1 MTKLNFTVQGWVH
14 SVYIISTLYNI
25 WACPNITRSER
36 GKEEH
41 QDGVYRENRD
51 WLECWAS
58 TYCSLTTETCRT
70 LQQSFLPFFFFF
82 FFFLSSPNAYAK
94 PRRHTARLF
103 QSVVKFV
110 VSNLMFH
117 AQSTNTVTSGRI
129 QFVIIT
135 KLLSGRVKFVVTT
148 KLISGRIKFVVITK
162 LLSGRINFVVPTKLF
177 VNATEHKNWVNP
189 WIQQLA
195 GETKKKQ
202 ETVNERVVCSITRSV
217 PLHSH
222 GFDLANIFLNG
233 LPRNQQQKAVEICQ
247 QRYQGIWYYLNL
259 YHSVSVITPQ
269 TNFVCSVEKGDSVSG
284 RHLEQFVG
292 EMLLSKRIWTYAL
305 CTGWQDERELFLG
318 F

>member
-1 MTKLNFTVQGWVH
+1 
-14 SVYIISTLYNI
+14 
-25 WACPNITRSER
+25 
-36 GKEEH
+36 
-41 QDGVYRENRD
+41 
-51 WLECWAS
+51 
-58 TYCSLTTETCRT
+58 
-70 LQQSFLPFFFFF
+70 
-82 FFFLSSPNAYAK
+82 
-94 PRRHTARLF
+94 
-103 QSVVKFV
+103 
-110 VSNLMFH
+110 MFY

-202 ETVNERVVCSITRSV
+202 ENVNERVMCSITRSV

-233 LPRNQQQKAVEICQ
+233 LPRNQQQKSS
-247 QRYQGIWYYLNL
+247 RNL
-259 YHSVSVITPQ
+259 SAAL
-269 TNFVCSVEKGDSVSG
+269 SG
-284 RHLEQFVG
+284 N
-292 EMLLSKRIWTYAL
+292 MILSKLISFSVCDHPPNQLRVL
-305 CTGWQDERELFLG
+305 CRERRLRFWKAFGAVCGGNVTE
-318 F
+318 